1 MKSILKFLY
10 RLFLMPYLER
20 QKYFDELVDDVYEN
34 DIPRILRQI
43 KNENN
48 NINIRR

>member
-20 QKYFDELVDDVYEN
+20 QKYFDELVDDVFEN

-43 KNENN
+43 ENENN
-48 NINIRR
+48 ES

>member
-43 KNENN
+43 ENENN
-48 NINIRR
+48 NINFGR